1 MHLPYH
7 GAGIIFWTITEKG
20 ELSFLMGNRS
30 MSPQNHHWSFPGG
43 TWERARDG
51 YDTKGKI
58 SYRETAKRECLEEV
72 GLDVPSPEHMLLIWS
87 LDVPGF
93 HYKVFA
99 YHLDEQVKP
108 PYIDEFSEV
117 GWFTFSTVPSPT
129 VTFVR
134 TQIRKLKHYV
144 EKLGC

>member
-7 GAGIIFWTITEKG
+7 GAGIIFWTISKTG
-20 ELSFLMGNRS
+20 EVSFLMGKRS
-30 MSPQNHHWSFPGG
+30 MPPQNHRWSFPGG

-58 SYRETAKRECLEEV
+58 SYKETAIRECQEEV
-72 GLDVPSPEHMLLIWS
+72 GIHVPSPKSMLLLWS

-93 HYKVFA
+93 HYRVYTNRLKNQA
-99 YHLDEQVKP
+99 TP
-108 PYIDEFSEV
+108 PYISEFSEV

-134 TQIRKLKHYV
+134 TQIRRLKQYV
-144 EKLGC
+144 EQLRH